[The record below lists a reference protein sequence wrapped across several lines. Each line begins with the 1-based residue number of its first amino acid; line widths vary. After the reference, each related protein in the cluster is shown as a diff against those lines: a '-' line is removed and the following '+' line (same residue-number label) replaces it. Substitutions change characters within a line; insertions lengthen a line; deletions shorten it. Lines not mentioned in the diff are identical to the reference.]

1 MRPTYNVTDTSDVN
15 MDWTPKDQDKDQ
27 DQTLKD
33 KDMNKDQGQTFKDK
47 DEDWPHLISK
57 D

>member
-1 MRPTYNVTDTSDVN
+1 MLTRIGP
-15 MDWTPKDQDKDQ
+15 PK

-33 KDMNKDQGQTFKDK
+33 KDKDQGLTYKDK
-47 DEDWPHLISK
+47 DLPRLIFK